1 MHAAAA
7 HPAMQ
12 PFTEKEFTV
21 VLLEFSMSPFGKGE
35 SLSPFVAR
43 SLDIIDKSG
52 LPYQL
57 TPMGTII
64 EGEWDAV
71 MQVVSDC
78 FALMK
83 TDCDRISAQIKVDY
97 RAGDNSRMQAKID
110 AIEDK
115 LGRKLAT

>member
-1 MHAAAA
+1 M
-7 HPAMQ
+7 
-12 PFTEKEFTV
+12 

-57 TPMGTII
+57 TPMGTIL
-64 EGEWDAV
+64 EGEWEDV
-71 MQVVSDC
+71 MKVVSDC
-78 FALMK
+78 FAMRK
-83 TDCDRISAQIKVDY
+83 TDCDRISTQIKIDY
-97 RAGDNSRMQAKID
+97 RAGPGGRMTAKIE

-115 LGRKLAT
+115 LGCKLAT